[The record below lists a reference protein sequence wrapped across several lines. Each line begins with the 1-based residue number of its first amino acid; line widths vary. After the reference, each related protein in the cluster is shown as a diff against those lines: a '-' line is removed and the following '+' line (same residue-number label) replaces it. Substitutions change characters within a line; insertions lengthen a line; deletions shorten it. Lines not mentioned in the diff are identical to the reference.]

1 MTRTFLIRVALG
13 ATVAL
18 GAWGCEDDE
27 GTKPTDGPSDSRPAD
42 GGTDT
47 ASTETGGTEAGTE
60 AGAKDTGGGDAGDA
74 GDAGPALTALQA
86 RGKYLV
92 DVVIACPECH
102 TPRNAM
108 GMFLPGKY
116 LSGDNAMNSPAPN
129 CLFANMARTECIYP
143 RNLTND
149 ETGLK
154 NRTDAE
160 IKKMFMEGKRPAA
173 TAGGMEE
180 ALHPVMPY
188 YVLKNMTDADADAI
202 VAYLRTVPPV
212 VNMVP
217 RRGASFDIPAPVPA
231 INMANVPMPSAGYA
245 DVAAATRGRYLAT
258 QTGLCIECHTKRLA
272 PPSATVLDETK
283 FFQGGEDFTGALGP
297 TIMIHSK
304 NLTPDMMTGLGS
316 WTIAQIVAVL
326 KEGKDKDGKGICP
339 PMPAGKLG
347 ETMMAGYGN
356 LTDQDANDI
365 AHYLKSIP
373 AATNMVQDMCTFMP
387 GM

>member
-13 ATVAL
+13 ATLAL
-18 GAWGCEDDE
+18 GAWGCEDDD
-27 GTKPTDGPSDSRPAD
+27 GPKPTTDAAGDSRPAD

-47 ASTETGGTEAGTE
+47 AGTEAGRTSEAGTE
-60 AGAKDTGGGDAGDA
+60 AGGGDAGDA
-74 GDAGPALTALQA
+74 APALTAAQA

-102 TPRNAM
+102 TPRGEM
-108 GMFLPGKY
+108 GRFLPGKY
-116 LSGDNAMNSPAPN
+116 LSGDNATNSPAPN
-129 CLFANMARTECIYP
+129 CLFRNMPGTECIYP

-160 IKKMFMEGKRPAA
+160 IKKMIMEGKRPAA

-180 ALHPVMPY
+180 ALHPIMPY

-217 RRGASFDIPAPVPA
+217 RRGASFDLPMPVPP
-231 INMANVPMPSAGYA
+231 INMANVPTPSAAYA

-258 QTGLCIECHTKRLA
+258 QTGLCVECHTKHLMGPTA
-272 PPSATVLDETK
+272 LDETK
-283 FFQGGEDFTGALGP
+283 FFQGGEDFTGPLGP
-297 TIMIHSK
+297 MIPIRAK

-339 PMPAGKLG
+339 PMPVGKLG

-373 AATNMVQDMCTFMP
+373 AAMNMVPDMCTFPP